1 MIAARVL
8 ARHSPRMHRRQF
20 ITTSA
25 AAVASA
31 PLLQAEALVKKR
43 RNPFCVFT
51 KPLQMLS
58 YDDLA
63 DLIAELGF
71 DGIEGTIRPG
81 GQITPEQ
88 VPDELPKM
96 MAALKK
102 RGLKMTIMAS
112 GINNAD
118 DKLNIQQL
126 QVAAKLG
133 VKRYRMGYHKYDLK
147 KPIIGQMDE
156 LRPILKN
163 LVALNKEL
171 GLQAIYQN
179 HSGSNYV
186 GAPLWD
192 LHELFKA
199 HDPKH
204 LAVGFDMSHAT
215 AEGTRAWPLHAN
227 LLRPRI
233 GALYVKSFR
242 WKDNKR
248 DNCSLAEGIV
258 DKKYP
263 GQLIKSGYSGPINL
277 HVEYLKPFNKE
288 NVPNQIVAIKKDI
301 LTLKEWLNWS

>member
-1 MIAARVL
+1 MN
-8 ARHSPRMHRRQF
+8 RRQF
-20 ITTSA
+20 ITA
-25 AAVASA
+25 ATVVAATPS
-31 PLLQAEALVKKR
+31 LLAKQKR
-43 RNPFCVFT
+43 KNTFCVFT

-96 MAALKK
+96 ISALKK
-102 RGLKMTIMAS
+102 RGLEMTIMAS

-147 KPIIGQMDE
+147 KPITGQMNE

-242 WKDNKR
+242 WIDNKR

-263 GQLIKSGYSGPINL
+263 AQLIKSGYTGPINL
-277 HVEYLKPFNKE
+277 HVEYLKPFTKE
-288 NVPNQIVAIKKDI
+288 NVPNQITAIKKDI

>member
-1 MIAARVL
+1 MN
-8 ARHSPRMHRRQF
+8 RRQF
-20 ITTSA
+20 LTTTA
-25 AAVASA
+25 LAA
-31 PLLQAEALVKKR
+31 PLLAAENRGKKR
-43 RNPFCVFT
+43 RNPYCVFT

-102 RGLKMTIMAS
+102 RGLEMTIMAS

-126 QVAAKLG
+126 QVAAQLG
-133 VKRYRMGYHKYDLK
+133 IKRYRMGYHKYDLK
-147 KPIIGQMDE
+147 KPVLNQMNE
-156 LRPILKN
+156 LRTVLKN

-199 HDPKH
+199 HDPAH

-233 GALYVKSFR
+233 GALYVKDFR
-242 WKDNKR
+242 WAQNKR
-248 DNCSLAEGIV
+248 DNCPLAEGIV
-258 DKKYP
+258 DRKYP
-263 GQLIKSGYSGPINL
+263 AQLIASGYTGPINL

-288 NVPNQIVAIKKDI
+288 NVPNQIAAIKRDSA
-301 LTLKEWLNWS
+301 TLKQWLGWS

>member
-1 MIAARVL
+1 MN
-8 ARHSPRMHRRQF
+8 RRRF
-20 ITTSA
+20 ITTTAAIA
-25 AAVASA
+25 AAPSSLANA
-31 PLLQAEALVKKR
+31 RA

-51 KPLQMLS
+51 KPFQSLT
-58 YDDLA
+58 YDELA
-63 DLIAELGF
+63 DLIAKLGF

-81 GQITPEQ
+81 GHIMPEQ

-96 MAALKK
+96 VEALRK
-102 RGLKMTIMAS
+102 RKLELTIMAS

-133 VKRYRMGYHKYDLK
+133 VKRYRMAYHKYDLK
-147 KPIIGQMDE
+147 RPILKQMDE
-156 LRPILKN
+156 LRPIFKN
-163 LVALNKEL
+163 LVALNREL
-171 GLQAIYQN
+171 GIQAIYQN

-199 HDPKH
+199 HDPRH

-227 LLRPRI
+227 LLRSRI

-242 WKDNKR
+242 WENNKR
-248 DNCSLAEGIV
+248 QNCALAEGIV
-258 DKKYP
+258 DQKYP
-263 GQLIKSGYSGPINL
+263 RQLIKSGFTGPINL
-277 HVEYLKPFNKE
+277 HEEYINHRDPKL
-288 NVPNQIVAIKKDI
+288 VPEHIAAIKKDVA
-301 LTLKEWLNWS
+301 TVKDWLGWD

>member
-1 MIAARVL
+1 MN
-8 ARHSPRMHRRQF
+8 RRQF
-20 ITTSA
+20 LTTTALA
-25 AAVASA
+25 A
-31 PLLQAEALVKKR
+31 PILNAESRGKQ
-43 RNPFCVFT
+43 RNPYCVFS

-88 VPDELPKM
+88 VSDELPKM
-96 MAALKK
+96 MEALKK
-102 RGLKMTIMAS
+102 RRLEMTIMAS

-133 VKRYRMGYHKYDLK
+133 IKRYRMGYHKYDLK
-147 KPIIGQMDE
+147 KPIVGQMNE
-156 LRPILKN
+156 LRPVLKN

-179 HSGSNYV
+179 HSGSNYF

-199 HDPKH
+199 HDPAH
-204 LAVGFDMSHAT
+204 LSVGFDMSHAT

-233 GALYVKSFR
+233 GALYVKDFR
-242 WKDNKR
+242 WTKNKR
-248 DNCSLAEGIV
+248 ENCALAEGIV
-258 DKKYP
+258 DQKYP
-263 GQLIKSGYSGPINL
+263 AQLIRSGFTGPINL
-277 HVEYLKPFNKE
+277 HVEYLKPFTKE
-288 NVPNQIVAIKKDI
+288 NVPNQIAAIKRDSA
-301 LTLKEWLNWS
+301 TLKRWLGWS

>member
-1 MIAARVL
+1 MN
-8 ARHSPRMHRRQF
+8 RRQF
-20 ITTSA
+20 LTTTALA
-25 AAVASA
+25 APMLASGSRGK
-31 PLLQAEALVKKR
+31 QQ
-43 RNPFCVFT
+43 RNPYCVFT

-63 DLIAELGF
+63 NLIAELGF

-81 GQITPEQ
+81 GQITPER

-96 MAALKK
+96 VEALKK
-102 RGLKMTIMAS
+102 RRLEMTIMAS

-118 DKLNIQQL
+118 DKLNVQQL
-126 QVAAKLG
+126 QIAAKLG
-133 VKRYRMGYHKYDLK
+133 IKRYRMGYHKYDLK
-147 KPIIGQMDE
+147 KPIVGQMNE
-156 LRPILKN
+156 LRPVLEN

-199 HDPKH
+199 HDPAH
-204 LAVGFDMSHAT
+204 LSVGFDMSHAT

-233 GALYVKSFR
+233 GALYVKDFR
-242 WKDNKR
+242 WTKNKR
-248 DNCSLAEGIV
+248 ENCALGEGIV
-258 DKKYP
+258 DQKYP
-263 GQLIKSGYSGPINL
+263 SQLIQNSYTGPINL
-277 HVEYLKPFNKE
+277 HVEYLKPFTKE
-288 NVPNQIVAIKKDI
+288 NVPNQIAAIKRDSA
-301 LTLKEWLNWS
+301 TLKRWLGWS

>member
-1 MIAARVL
+1 MN
-8 ARHSPRMHRRQF
+8 RRQF
-20 ITTSA
+20 LTTTA
-25 AAVASA
+25 LAA
-31 PLLQAEALVKKR
+31 PLLAAETRGKKR
-43 RNPFCVFT
+43 RNPYCVFT

-102 RGLKMTIMAS
+102 RGLEMTIMAS

-126 QVAAKLG
+126 QVAAQLG
-133 VKRYRMGYHKYDLK
+133 IKRYRMGYHKYDLK
-147 KPIIGQMDE
+147 KPVLNQMNE
-156 LRPILKN
+156 LRPVLKN

-199 HDPKH
+199 HDPAH

-233 GALYVKSFR
+233 GALYVKDFR
-242 WKDNKR
+242 WTENKR
-248 DNCSLAEGIV
+248 DNCPLSEGIV
-258 DKKYP
+258 DRKYP
-263 GQLIKSGYSGPINL
+263 AQLIAGGYTGPINL

-288 NVPNQIVAIKKDI
+288 NVPNQIAAIKRDSA
-301 LTLKEWLNWS
+301 TLKQWLGWS

>member
-1 MIAARVL
+1 MN
-8 ARHSPRMHRRQF
+8 RRQF
-20 ITTSA
+20 ITA
-25 AAVASA
+25 ATVVAATPS
-31 PLLQAEALVKKR
+31 LLAKQKR
-43 RNPFCVFT
+43 KNTFCVFT

-96 MAALKK
+96 MSALKK
-102 RGLKMTIMAS
+102 RGLEMTIMAS

-147 KPIIGQMDE
+147 KPITGQMNE

-163 LVALNKEL
+163 LVSLNKEL

-242 WKDNKR
+242 WIDNKR

-263 GQLIKSGYSGPINL
+263 AQLIKSGYTGPINL
-277 HVEYLKPFNKE
+277 HVEYLKPFTKE
-288 NVPNQIVAIKKDI
+288 NVPNQITAIKKDI

>member
-1 MIAARVL
+1 MN
-8 ARHSPRMHRRQF
+8 RRLF
-20 ITTSA
+20 ISTSA
-25 AAVASA
+25 TAALA
-31 PLLQAEALVKKR
+31 PTLLAKQKR
-43 RNPFCVFT
+43 SNPFCVFT

-96 MAALKK
+96 MEALKK
-102 RGLKMTIMAS
+102 RGLEMTIMAS

-118 DKLNIQQL
+118 DRLNIQQL

-133 VKRYRMGYHKYDLK
+133 VKRYRMGYYKYNLK
-147 KPIIGQMDE
+147 KPIIDQIDN
-156 LRPILKN
+156 LRPVLKN

-192 LHELFKA
+192 LHDLFKA
-199 HDPKH
+199 HDPRH
-204 LAVGFDMSHAT
+204 LSVGFDMSHAT

-242 WKDNKR
+242 WQDNKR
-248 DNCSLAEGIV
+248 DNCALADGIV

-263 GQLIKSGYSGPINL
+263 GQLIKSGYTGPINL
-277 HVEYLKPFNKE
+277 HVEYLKPFTRE

>member
-1 MIAARVL
+1 MN
-8 ARHSPRMHRRQF
+8 RRQF
-20 ITTSA
+20 LTTTA
-25 AAVASA
+25 LAP
-31 PLLQAEALVKKR
+31 PLLAAETHGKKR
-43 RNPFCVFT
+43 RNPYCVFT

-63 DLIAELGF
+63 DLIAGLGF
-71 DGIEGTIRPG
+71 DGIEGTIRPS

-102 RGLKMTIMAS
+102 RGLEMTIMAS

-126 QVAAKLG
+126 QVAAQLG
-133 VKRYRMGYHKYDLK
+133 IKRYRMGYHKYDLE
-147 KPIIGQMDE
+147 KPVLNQMNE
-156 LRPILKN
+156 LRPVLKN

-199 HDPKH
+199 HDPAH

-233 GALYVKSFR
+233 GALYVKDFR
-242 WKDNKR
+242 WTENKR
-248 DNCSLAEGIV
+248 DNCPLAVGIV
-258 DKKYP
+258 DRKYP
-263 GQLIKSGYSGPINL
+263 AQLIASGYKGPINL

-288 NVPNQIVAIKKDI
+288 NLPNQIAAIKHDSA
-301 LTLKEWLNWS
+301 TLKQWLGWS

>member
-1 MIAARVL
+1 MN
-8 ARHSPRMHRRQF
+8 RRQF
-20 ITTSA
+20 LTTTA
-25 AAVASA
+25 LAA
-31 PLLQAEALVKKR
+31 PLLSAEARGKPKR
-43 RNPFCVFT
+43 IPYCVFT

-81 GQITPEQ
+81 GQITPER

-96 MAALKK
+96 MEALKK
-102 RGLKMTIMAS
+102 RDLEMTIMAS

-126 QVAAKLG
+126 QVASKLG
-133 VKRYRMGYHKYDLK
+133 IKRYRMGYHKYDLG
-147 KPIIGQMDE
+147 KPILGQMNE
-156 LRPILKN
+156 LRPVLKN
-163 LVALNKEL
+163 LVALNREL

-199 HDPKH
+199 HDPAH
-204 LAVGFDMSHAT
+204 LSVGFDMSHAT

-233 GALYVKSFR
+233 GALYVKDFR
-242 WKDNKR
+242 WTKNKR
-248 DNCSLAEGIV
+248 DNCPLAEGIV
-258 DKKYP
+258 DQKYP
-263 GQLIKSGYSGPINL
+263 AQLIASGFTGPINL
-277 HVEYLKPFNKE
+277 HVEYLKPFTKE
-288 NVPNQIVAIKKDI
+288 NVPNQIAAIKRDSA
-301 LTLKEWLNWS
+301 TLKRWLGWN

>member
-1 MIAARVL
+1 
-8 ARHSPRMHRRQF
+8 
-20 ITTSA
+20 
-25 AAVASA
+25 
-31 PLLQAEALVKKR
+31 
-43 RNPFCVFT
+43 
-51 KPLQMLS
+51 MLS

-96 MAALKK
+96 MEALKK
-102 RGLKMTIMAS
+102 RRLEMTIMAS

-133 VKRYRMGYHKYDLK
+133 IKRYRMGYHKYDLK
-147 KPIIGQMDE
+147 KPIVGQMNE
-156 LRPILKN
+156 LRPVLKN

-179 HSGSNYV
+179 HSGSNYF

-199 HDPKH
+199 HDPAH
-204 LAVGFDMSHAT
+204 LSVGFDMSHAT

-233 GALYVKSFR
+233 GALYVKDFR
-242 WKDNKR
+242 WTKNKR
-248 DNCSLAEGIV
+248 ENCALAEGIV
-258 DKKYP
+258 DQKYP
-263 GQLIKSGYSGPINL
+263 AQLIRSGFTGPINL
-277 HVEYLKPFNKE
+277 HVEYLKPFTKE
-288 NVPNQIVAIKKDI
+288 NVPNQIAAIKRDSA
-301 LTLKEWLNWS
+301 TLNRWLGWS

>member
-1 MIAARVL
+1 MN
-8 ARHSPRMHRRQF
+8 RRQF
-20 ITTSA
+20 ITA
-25 AAVASA
+25 ATAVAATPS
-31 PLLQAEALVKKR
+31 LLAKQKR
-43 RNPFCVFT
+43 KNTFCVFT

-96 MAALKK
+96 MSALKK
-102 RGLKMTIMAS
+102 RGLEMTIMAS

-118 DKLNIQQL
+118 DKLNVQQL

-147 KPIIGQMDE
+147 KPITGQMDE

-163 LVALNKEL
+163 LVTLNKEL

-248 DNCSLAEGIV
+248 DNCSLDEGIV

-263 GQLIKSGYSGPINL
+263 AQLIKSGYTGPINL
-277 HVEYLKPFNKE
+277 HVEYLKPFTKE
-288 NVPNQIVAIKKDI
+288 NVPNQITAIKKDI
-301 LTLKEWLNWS
+301 LTLKEWLNWSQ

>member
-1 MIAARVL
+1 MN
-8 ARHSPRMHRRQF
+8 RRQF
-20 ITTSA
+20 LTTTA
-25 AAVASA
+25 LTA
-31 PLLQAEALVKKR
+31 PILNAESRGKQ
-43 RNPFCVFT
+43 RNPYCVFS

-58 YDDLA
+58 YNDLA

-96 MAALKK
+96 MEALKK
-102 RGLKMTIMAS
+102 RRLGMTIMAS

-133 VKRYRMGYHKYDLK
+133 IKRYRMGYHKYDLK
-147 KPIIGQMDE
+147 KPIVGQMNE
-156 LRPILKN
+156 LRPVLKN

-199 HDPKH
+199 HDPAH
-204 LAVGFDMSHAT
+204 LSVGFDMSHAT

-233 GALYVKSFR
+233 GALYVKDFR
-242 WKDNKR
+242 WTKNKR
-248 DNCSLAEGIV
+248 ENCALAEGIV
-258 DKKYP
+258 DQKYP
-263 GQLIKSGYSGPINL
+263 AQLIRSGFAGPVNL
-277 HVEYLKPFNKE
+277 HVEYLKPFTKE
-288 NVPNQIVAIKKDI
+288 NVPNQIAAIKRDSV
-301 LTLKEWLNWS
+301 TLKRWLDWS

>member
-1 MIAARVL
+1 MN
-8 ARHSPRMHRRQF
+8 RRQF
-20 ITTSA
+20 LTTTA
-25 AAVASA
+25 LAA
-31 PLLQAEALVKKR
+31 PLLAAETRGKKR
-43 RNPFCVFT
+43 RNPYCVFT

-102 RGLKMTIMAS
+102 RGLEMTIMAS

-126 QVAAKLG
+126 QVAAQLG
-133 VKRYRMGYHKYDLK
+133 IKRYRMGYHKYDLK
-147 KPIIGQMDE
+147 KPVLNQMNE
-156 LRPILKN
+156 LRPVLKN

-199 HDPKH
+199 HDPAH

-233 GALYVKSFR
+233 GALYVKDFR
-242 WKDNKR
+242 WIQNKR
-248 DNCSLAEGIV
+248 DNCPLAEGIV
-258 DKKYP
+258 DRKYP
-263 GQLIKSGYSGPINL
+263 AQLIASGYTGPINL

-288 NVPNQIVAIKKDI
+288 NVPNQIAAIKRDSA
-301 LTLKEWLNWS
+301 TLKQWLDWS

>member
-1 MIAARVL
+1 MN
-8 ARHSPRMHRRQF
+8 RRQF
-20 ITTSA
+20 ITA
-25 AAVASA
+25 ATVVAATPS
-31 PLLQAEALVKKR
+31 LLAKQKR
-43 RNPFCVFT
+43 KNTFCVFT

-96 MAALKK
+96 MSALKK
-102 RGLKMTIMAS
+102 RGLEMTIMAS

-147 KPIIGQMDE
+147 KPITGQMNE

-171 GLQAIYQN
+171 GLQALYQN

-242 WKDNKR
+242 WIDNKR

-258 DKKYP
+258 DKNYP
-263 GQLIKSGYSGPINL
+263 GQLIKSGYTGPINL
-277 HVEYLKPFNKE
+277 HVEYLKPFTKE
-288 NVPNQIVAIKKDI
+288 NVPNQITAIKKDI